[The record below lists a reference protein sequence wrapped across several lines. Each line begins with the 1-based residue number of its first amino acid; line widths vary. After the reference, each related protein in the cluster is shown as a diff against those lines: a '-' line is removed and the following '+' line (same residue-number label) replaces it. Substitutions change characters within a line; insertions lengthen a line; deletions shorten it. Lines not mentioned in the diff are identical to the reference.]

1 MEEEKVNGQ
10 EVTAEEAAVTE
21 KAAAAEEVAETKEPV
36 AEGGTEKETA
46 SVKEQAPAQE
56 QAPKFVHVPVGTD
69 ETMEDY
75 KQELEASFRQIK
87 VGDILTGTVIAVK
100 EDAVTVDLDYYAP
113 GVIRAEDMSMDP
125 HFSIMNDVKSGD
137 SISATVVKKDDGA
150 GNLVL
155 SCVEASDTIG
165 WERLYEYLNNKTVV
179 PVKVSETV
187 NKGVVAYLE
196 GIRGFIPASQ
206 LALSYVEDFSGYVG
220 QTLEVHVI
228 TVDKTMKKLVMSAK
242 EVLKEQEA
250 ERVRRQVSQLVPG
263 SVHEGKVES
272 LQPYGAFVDLGGGM
286 TGLVH
291 VSQIC
296 ERRIRKPS
304 EVLKEGET
312 VKVKVLKVD
321 QGKISLSIKDAME
334 VTAPEAQEEEENV
347 QQYSSGPAMSTSLG
361 DLLKN
366 FRL

>member
-1 MEEEKVNGQ
+1 
-10 EVTAEEAAVTE
+10 
-21 KAAAAEEVAETKEPV
+21 
-36 AEGGTEKETA
+36 
-46 SVKEQAPAQE
+46 
-56 QAPKFVHVPVGTD
+56 
-69 ETMEDY
+69 
-75 KQELEASFRQIK
+75 
-87 VGDILTGTVIAVK
+87 
-100 EDAVTVDLDYYAP
+100 
-113 GVIRAEDMSMDP
+113 
-125 HFSIMNDVKSGD
+125 
-137 SISATVVKKDDGA
+137 
-150 GNLVL
+150 
-155 SCVEASDTIG
+155 
-165 WERLYEYLNNKTVV
+165 
-179 PVKVSETV
+179 
-187 NKGVVAYLE
+187 
-196 GIRGFIPASQ
+196 
-206 LALSYVEDFSGYVG
+206 
-220 QTLEVHVI
+220 
-228 TVDKTMKKLVMSAK
+228 MKKLVMSAK

-296 ERRIRKPS
+296 DRRIRKPS

-312 VKVKVLKVD
+312 VKVKILKVD

-347 QQYSSGPAMSTSLG
+347 QQYSSGAAMSTSLG